1 MARVGKN
8 ICQSQIS
15 LPIRVKHGRVIH
27 RKVQKGSEY
36 IPKVTFST
44 IYRVG
49 QINPHKFQMVGNTHT
64 KRNCNICFIQV
75 IVYICISQDIVMFHQ
90 SMKNIE
96 WSKRKETPSPNYAAR
111 VSVLPT

>member
-1 MARVGKN
+1 MTG
-8 ICQSQIS
+8 
-15 LPIRVKHGRVIH
+15 L
-27 RKVQKGSEY
+27 
-36 IPKVTFST
+36 
-44 IYRVG
+44 YRVG